1 MVRFISGILIALGFS
16 LTAVNAA
23 MNIAD
28 PPNSLFPARALLTA
42 KVGLVLAVALAIT
55 GIIIA
60 ITSYRKNGGFKHS
73 TGSAWA
79 KAAVLG
85 FCVALGVQIV
95 YAIVGSVI
103 VTAIR
108 QT

>member
-23 MNIAD
+23 MRIAD
-28 PPNSLFPARALLTA
+28 PPDSLFPARALLTA
-42 KVGLVLAVALAIT
+42 RVGLMLAIVLAIVGILVAV
-55 GIIIA
+55 
-60 ITSYRKNGGFKHS
+60 TSYRKNAGFKNA
-73 TGSAWA
+73 TGAAWV

-95 YAIVGSVI
+95 YAIVGGVI
-103 VTAIR
+103 VAAIR
-108 QT
+108 QS